1 MSKII
6 FLDFDDH
13 GRAYVSE
20 ERFREYLQ
28 GMAEEGDYER
38 ERNGVVYFYNGG
50 GCVIAEYHRNEQYG
64 MTF

>member
-13 GRAYVSE
+13 GRAFVSE

-28 GMAEEGDYER
+28 ATAEEGDYER
-38 ERNGVVYFYNGG
+38 ECNGVVYFYNGG
-50 GCVIAEYHRNEQYG
+50 GCLLAEYHRQEGYG
-64 MTF
+64 TTF

>member
-6 FLDFDDH
+6 FLDFDDRN
-13 GRAYVSE
+13 RAFVNE

-28 GMAEEGDYER
+28 ATAEEGDYER

-50 GCVIAEYHRNEQYG
+50 GCLIAEYHRQEGYG
-64 MTF
+64 TTF